1 MKLKLKVKM
10 NKKSTDRNKIQSLYY
25 LFISMHSIKDLAQS
39 SHVHK
44 YTSRVSASNCCSVW
58 VQIFEFLEKVCP

>member
-25 LFISMHSIKDLAQS
+25 LSFIYLDAL
-39 SHVHK
+39 
-44 YTSRVSASNCCSVW
+44 N
-58 VQIFEFLEKVCP
+58 

>member
-25 LFISMHSIKDLAQS
+25 LFISMH
-39 SHVHK
+39 
-44 YTSRVSASNCCSVW
+44 
-58 VQIFEFLEKVCP
+58 